1 MTRTDLKTPLIYPKH
16 DCDAPLTRRKRGY
29 LTLLALV
36 AALGTGCTTVDSPN
50 IVDPPYV
57 VSSSPLRIVS
67 ANDGDANRR
76 RGTELPDSITVID
89 LSPDAPPLTRTVSG
103 TVPNT
108 FAGAPSS
115 AILLG
120 GRYAAIPNHPWGQ
133 DDEIRLPSQISIVD
147 MDAPDLPVV
156 ATLPLPDHA
165 WQVASHP
172 DGERL
177 IAISDHRFHLI
188 EVEAGRPR
196 VVAQSEPFPSYFT
209 SFAIGPNGRSIIA
222 TAAEELA
229 YSTTVELHL
238 FVLEG
243 NTIRHVLQIEID
255 PEVGEIDQPFAPRF
269 SPDGSRAL
277 VLNGLGI
284 AAMPP
289 LDAVLSVDMT
299 LETPR
304 VTEAIPNV
312 AQGLESAAFHPSGDF
327 AVITCIDGP
336 YVGHLAVVD
345 LTVSPMQLLYYLP
358 MAFVPQGID
367 FSPDGEML
375 FVQANMAH
383 HIDVYRVT
391 GMKLVR
397 SPYVLHTGE
406 GPASMA
412 LSPLLATK

>member
-1 MTRTDLKTPLIYPKH
+1 MRTILKTPLTDPKH
-16 DCDAPLTRRKRGY
+16 DCSGWLTRRKRGS
-29 LTLLALV
+29 LTLLWLV
-36 AALGTGCTTVDSPN
+36 AALGTGCTTVDRSG
-50 IVDPPYV
+50 IVGPPYV
-57 VSSSPLRIVS
+57 VSSSPIRIVS
-67 ANDGDANRR
+67 ANDGDSNRQ
-76 RGTELPDSITVID
+76 RGEELPDSITVID

-108 FAGAPSS
+108 FAGAPFS
-115 AILLG
+115 AIVLDG
-120 GRYAAIPNHPWGQ
+120 KYAAITYHPWGQ
-133 DDEIRLPSQISIVD
+133 AENTRLPSQISLVD
-147 MDAPDLPVV
+147 LDAPDLPVV

-172 DGERL
+172 DGETL
-177 IAISDHRFHLI
+177 IAISDHQIHLI
-188 EVEAGRPR
+188 SVEAGGLEI
-196 VVAQSEPFPSYFT
+196 VAQSEPFPLYFI
-209 SFAIGPNGRSIIA
+209 SFAISPDGHSIIV
-222 TAAEELA
+222 TAAEQIA
-229 YSTTVELHL
+229 YSAEVELHL

-243 NTIRHVLQIEID
+243 NTVRHALQIGVD

-277 VLNGLGI
+277 VLNGLGL
-284 AAMPP
+284 AARPP
-289 LDAVLSVDMT
+289 LDAVLSIDMT
-299 LETPR
+299 LETPK
-304 VTEAIPNV
+304 VTEAIPSV

-358 MAFVPQGID
+358 MAFVPQGIE

-383 HIDVYRVT
+383 HIDVYSVT

-406 GPASMA
+406 GPASIA
-412 LSPLLATK
+412 LSPLLETQ

>member
-1 MTRTDLKTPLIYPKH
+1 M
-16 DCDAPLTRRKRGY
+16 
-29 LTLLALV
+29 
-36 AALGTGCTTVDSPN
+36 
-50 IVDPPYV
+50 
-57 VSSSPLRIVS
+57 
-67 ANDGDANRR
+67 
-76 RGTELPDSITVID
+76 PDSITVID
-89 LSPDAPPLTRTVSG
+89 LTPNAPPLTRTVSG

-108 FAGAPSS
+108 FMGAPFS
-115 AILLG
+115 AMLLG
-120 GRYAAIPNHPWGQ
+120 GKYAAIPYHPWGQ
-133 DDEIRLPSQISIVD
+133 AEDNRLPSQVAFVD
-147 MDAPDLPVV
+147 LDAPDLPVI

-188 EVEAGRPR
+188 NIEAGQPR
-196 VVAQSEPFPSYFT
+196 VVAESEPFPLNFI
-209 SFAIGPNGRSIIA
+209 SFAISPDGRSIIA
-222 TAAEELA
+222 TAAEEIA
-229 YSTTVELHL
+229 YSTAVELHL
-238 FVLEG
+238 FVLED
-243 NTIRHVLQIEID
+243 NTVRHALQIGVD

-277 VLNGLGI
+277 VLNGLGL
-284 AAMPP
+284 AARPP
-289 LDAVLSVDMT
+289 LDAVLSIDMT
-299 LETPR
+299 LDIPK

-312 AQGLESAAFHPSGDF
+312 AQGLESAAFHPSGNF

-336 YVGHLAVVD
+336 YVAHLAVVD

-358 MAFVPQGID
+358 MAFVPQGIE

-412 LSPLLATK
+412 LSPLSATQ